1 VQPCD
6 GSHTNPGPHTSGLS
20 LRAQPGGG
28 GPHALASL
36 AASNVPDA
44 PVPAPWPLPPV
55 TVPEAF
61 DPPDAPVEDEPALP
75 LVAPAVPEPLALVE
89 DLPPQLTTKAS
100 TTSSAAPLV
109 SDMATPKGR
118 IIRHGPSP
126 DEPMTS
132 MLAPVVGL
140 AEWIRG
146 TDMIGP
152 VKVLPGR
159 FFIPFSV
166 SSWAV
171 VFFGR

>member
-1 VQPCD
+1 M
-6 GSHTNPGPHTSGLS
+6 
-20 LRAQPGGG
+20 
-28 GPHALASL
+28 
-36 AASNVPDA
+36 
-44 PVPAPWPLPPV
+44 

-146 TDMIGP
+146 TRSNGSSLTFRPP
-152 VKVLPGR
+152 VIKE
-159 FFIPFSV
+159 
-166 SSWAV
+166 SSSATV
-171 VFFGR
+171 HGALRAHRNPL